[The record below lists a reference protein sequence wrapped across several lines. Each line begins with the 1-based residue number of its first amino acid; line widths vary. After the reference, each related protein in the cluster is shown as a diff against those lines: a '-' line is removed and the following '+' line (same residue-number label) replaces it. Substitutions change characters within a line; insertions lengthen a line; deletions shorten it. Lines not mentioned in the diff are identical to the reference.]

1 MKNSSVCR
9 RLTAILLSGLMCFGA
24 IAATMA
30 AILLA
35 IPAKAAESTWEATAS
50 DPLVTSK
57 DVYVEGEPVLVKAH
71 GSGKDW
77 VGIYEINDSYPG
89 IGSIYWFYPAD
100 YAADEAVNIRG
111 ICETGADQTALGR
124 AGLPAGEYKVILF
137 ANDGYEV
144 LKQVNISII
153 EASETEAPAPE
164 ETWEATPEN
173 PIVTSKAVY
182 DEGEPILVKAIGSGE
197 QWVGIMPKQPGF
209 TFGANMSV
217 YWYYVAMEGN
227 MSGEAVTLQDTHGP
241 QTFGVV
247 EPYQDL
253 PAGEYTVILTVDGG
267 YTIQTQV
274 DITIKAA
281 ALDPSATSVSA
292 TYTSANAG
300 KGRADGKL
308 TITYSG
314 TAPKSYLLRF
324 ANADGPIK
332 GYTDIAT
339 VACTGETTTYT
350 MTENTLI
357 PVGADRILVY
367 TKKGNTLSE
376 TPAEAMLPKGVGDY
390 DLGEVHQELQ
400 VMSDIHINDDANHTY
415 NRNFAAAL
423 REIKELSPD
432 TLGVFIN
439 GDIANLG
446 HASNYT
452 AYQRILKSAGKGL
465 HVYAAIGNHDFYSG
479 TPAHGG
485 PVMTDA
491 EKIAQFL
498 KGTNNDSETVYFD
511 RWIDG
516 THFVFLGS
524 EAHVSSNA
532 QLSDTQLNWL
542 KDTLEK
548 DKAEGRPVFLFLH
561 EGIMDTVAGTME
573 YQGWHGVEQGQELKA
588 IIDAHPEV
596 ILFSGHSHWVLE
608 SPVTILPGN
617 GKAATHV
624 STASCAYL
632 WDDNANITNV
642 GIDGSQGWYI
652 YLYDDSI
659 VLRGRNFTTGEWISS
674 AQFVINWDFKGAWG
688 EETEETMPAET
699 EDSTETLSPVETL
712 NPSETETMDPIE
724 THTPIEPEAD
734 TQDGTQAGTQA
745 ETEAA
750 GDKGCASALGAG
762 LLLALLPLG
771 ALTLCRRRKA

>member
-1 MKNSSVCR
+1 MKNSSACR

-24 IAATMA
+24 IAATVA

-35 IPAKAAESTWEATAS
+35 IPAKAAEPTWEATAS

-400 VMSDIHINDDANHTY
+400 VMSDIHINTDSNHPY
-415 NRNFAAAL
+415 NQQFSAAL
-423 REIKELSPD
+423 REIKKLSPD

-439 GDIANLG
+439 GDVADLG
-446 HASNYT
+446 LAENYT
-452 AYQRILKSAGKGL
+452 AYQRILKSAGKDL
-465 HVYAAIGNHDFYSG
+465 NVVAAMGNHDFYC
-479 TPAHGG
+479 HKYGG
-485 PVMTDA
+485 PNLTDA
-491 EKIAQFL
+491 EKIAQFM
-498 KGTNNDSETVYFD
+498 KGTGNDSETVYFD

-524 EAHVSSNA
+524 EAFVPPNA
-532 QLSDTQLNWL
+532 QLSDAQLDWL

-561 EGIMDTVAGTME
+561 EGIMDTVAGTMG
-573 YQGWHGVEQGQELKA
+573 YQGWHGVEQGEELKA

-608 SPVTILPGN
+608 SPVTILPGD

-624 STASCAYL
+624 STSSCAYL

-642 GIDGSQGWYI
+642 GINGSQGWYI

-659 VLRGRNFTTGEWISS
+659 VLRGRSFATGEWISS
-674 AQFVINWDFKGAWG
+674 AQFVIDWDFKGAWG

-699 EDSTETLSPVETL
+699 EDSTETLSPDETL
-712 NPSETETMDPIE
+712 NPSEIETMDPMETHVPIE
-724 THTPIEPEAD
+724 TEAD
-734 TQDGTQAGTQA
+734 TQDGTQAGTQV

-750 GDKGCASALGAG
+750 EDKGCASALGAG